1 MGLVCRSRRILLAVI
16 TAVLAIALLMSCKS
30 SNQTAAA
37 GSERAKAEP
46 TTQPITAHWV
56 QDQRLREVMA
66 ELSKKNPNWPAGIP
80 QDPESQQLPKDES
93 FDEVAQLA
101 NSLMLSAE
109 RIPEVAS
116 KIKMNEAD
124 REGFLAQARVLRDQA
139 KRLRESA
146 RHHKIEQMQQD
157 MAWLNSTCLSC
168 HSRYRD
174 FSGQLDST
182 RVSISPE

>member
-1 MGLVCRSRRILLAVI
+1 MGHRPR
-16 TAVLAIALLMSCKS
+16 TWVLATACCLFVIAMFASCKS
-30 SNQTAAA
+30 SEKNGTASQSGTAD
-37 GSERAKAEP
+37 AK
-46 TTQPITAHWV
+46 TTTGTITSHWV
-56 QDQRLREVMA
+56 QDKRLREVMA

-80 QDPESQQLPKDES
+80 QEPESQQLPKNED

-109 RIPEVAS
+109 RIPDVAS

-124 REGFLAQARVLRDQA
+124 REGFLAQARVLREQA
-139 KRLRESA
+139 KRLRDSA
-146 RHHKIEQMQQD
+146 RHHKIEQMQEN